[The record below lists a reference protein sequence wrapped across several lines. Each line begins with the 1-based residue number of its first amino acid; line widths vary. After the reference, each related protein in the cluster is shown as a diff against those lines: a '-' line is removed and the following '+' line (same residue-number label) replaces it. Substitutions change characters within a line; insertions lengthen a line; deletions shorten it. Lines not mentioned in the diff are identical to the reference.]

1 MATSTTSV
9 GAPIRSGEL
18 LSERI
23 APGILPKVLGPFD
36 MVAIFVAI
44 VLFAVQG
51 SVVQQAGASAFVYWI
66 LGFLTVL
73 IPGAIVT
80 GQLGLMFPG
89 EGSIYVWTH
98 KALGSF
104 FGFFAGF
111 CAWWP
116 GVLVMVATGDLV
128 MTMLQFLGT
137 TQNQSWLS
145 QPWQQGLVILA
156 VIWFSTVLSI
166 LRFRVTQ
173 NMVNT
178 VFVVYGAAIAAVAL
192 AGVAWLVS
200 GHPAAHSFS

>member
-1 MATSTTSV
+1 MA
-9 GAPIRSGEL
+9 AQADERLMI
-18 LSERI
+18 SERI
-23 APGILPKVLGPFD
+23 APGMLPRVLNSFD
-36 MVAIFVAI
+36 MTIIFVAI
-44 VLFAVQG
+44 VLFIVNA
-51 SVVQQAGASAFVYWI
+51 SAIQQAHQAAYTYWI
-66 LGFLTVL
+66 LGFLAFL
-73 IPGAIVT
+73 IPGALIT
-80 GQLGLMFPG
+80 AHLGQMFPQ
-89 EGSIYVWTH
+89 EGSLYVWTQ

-104 FGFFAGF
+104 AGFFAGF

-192 AGVAWLVS
+192 AGIAWLVS
-200 GHPAAHSFS
+200 GHQAANSFSGS